1 MAAFGSRSAIAPDID
16 LSAGCKCPLPS
27 LGAIAATDIPSSM
40 IIGHEKE
47 QARLSVST
55 RKRHCVSTAGRR
67 TNEGPKRKNQNL
79 HLGALSSE
87 GNDYHRNL
95 TPANVRNKA
104 DGLLDSTRL
113 KPKKIL
119 TVRVEQTLMPE
130 ALSSQGNDGPQN
142 LTTSSVTNK
151 GLLGKTW
158 PHNDYAT
165 NDINNFHAHIQYA
178 NGGSEVE
185 SNDVWQADMHSIF
198 MELGASHNY
207 LIDIVESLKSF
218 NTAKRKQP
226 KVNSFRTKKM
236 RKSDVSL
243 IHRNAGP
250 QNCAISTTQNE
261 SAHVTI
267 AGPDFGMVKGSK
279 DMETLNDP
287 NTTSAAEE
295 MFAMTYFRPQV
306 DDSVNKGRG
315 PCVFKIS
322 GQIYHWI
329 GAMFPPSGD
338 ASWFLQLYIYD
349 TEHEVANRLRH
360 FGIVE
365 GHGLD
370 TQIVESLVSL
380 VAFLDQHNELVQIFR
395 IARNKCRGRSL
406 PDFKI

>member
-1 MAAFGSRSAIAPDID
+1 RSAIAPDID
-16 LSAGCKCPLPS
+16 SSAGCKCPLPS

-55 RKRHCVSTAGRR
+55 RKRHCVSTPGRR
-67 TNEGPKRKNQNL
+67 TNE
-79 HLGALSSE
+79 
-87 GNDYHRNL
+87 
-95 TPANVRNKA
+95 A
-104 DGLLDSTRL
+104 DGLLDSTRP
-113 KPKKIL
+113 KPKKMQ
-119 TVRVEQTLMPE
+119 TVRVEQMLMPE

-165 NDINNFHAHIQYA
+165 NDINNFHGHIQYA

-198 MELGASHNY
+198 QRIGGIASE
-207 LIDIVESLKSF
+207 VESLKSF

-226 KVNSFRTKKM
+226 RVNSFRTKKM
-236 RKSDVSL
+236 RKSGVSL
-243 IHRNAGP
+243 IHQNAGP
-250 QNCAISTTQNE
+250 QSCAISTTQNE

-267 AGPDFGMVKGSK
+267 VGPDFGMMKGSK

-295 MFAMTYFRPQV
+295 MFAMTYFRPHV

-315 PCVFKIS
+315 PYVFKIS

-338 ASWFLQLYIYD
+338 ASRFLQLYIYD

-360 FGIVE
+360 FGRVE

-370 TQIVESLVSL
+370 TQIVESL

-406 PDFKI
+406 PDFKIRLYSCVGCCPKFWIELYELQSRLNK